1 MGVGDIMHGHDN
13 GVWSG
18 DITSFCGVV
27 YRQMIIKQL
36 TPTILMSQAIE
47 NAKKMPPMPAK
58 VWFFWRVTGK
68 MLAR

>member
-1 MGVGDIMHGHDN
+1 MGVGISCTAMTTGY
-13 GVWSG
+13 GLVISRL
-18 DITSFCGVV
+18 FCGVV